1 MLVELATAN
10 LSIGSFARHFPNSLS
25 LAKPGHYLAAVSSAL
40 ELLNDPAG
48 ASPVSERDTLSAVSR
63 VYMLSDLVEPSVIP

>member
-10 LSIGSFARHFPNSLS
+10 LSIASSARHFHGSPSL
-25 LAKPGHYLAAVSSAL
+25 LPAGHYLAAVSSAL

-48 ASPVSERDTLSAVSR
+48 VFG
-63 VYMLSDLVEPSVIP
+63 I